1 MKIAILDYG
10 MGNIKSVERKIQQLG
25 AEPIVTNDHSKIILA
40 DKIILPGVG
49 HFGKAMENLEKD
61 NLIDSLNE
69 AVLVNKAPI
78 LGICLGMQLMTE
90 YSEEG
95 ERNGLGWVKATVQ
108 KFNVKDTLRHKV
120 PHTGWNRV
128 TTLKE
133 SPLMS
138 EITKDSEFY
147 FVHEYHIVCDDK
159 QDVLNETLYEYSFV
173 SAFQKENIFGVQ
185 YHPEK
190 SHDVGLQLF
199 KNFINL

>member
-25 AEPIVTNDHSKIILA
+25 AEPIVTNDHSKIISA

-49 HFGKAMENLEKD
+49 HFGKAMENLEKN

-78 LGICLGMQLMTE
+78 LGICLGMQLLTE
-90 YSEEG
+90 YSQEG

-120 PHTGWNRV
+120 PHTGWNQV

-133 SPLMS
+133 SPLMFK
-138 EITKDSEFY
+138 ITKDSEFY
-147 FVHEYHIVCDDK
+147 FVHEYHIVCEDK

>member
-25 AEPIVTNDHSKIILA
+25 AEPIVTSDHSTITTA

-49 HFGKAMENLEKD
+49 HFGKAMENLEKK
-61 NLIDSLNE
+61 NLIHTLTES
-69 AVLVNKAPI
+69 VLVNKTPI
-78 LGICLGMQLMTE
+78 LGICLGMQMMTE

-95 ERNGLGWVKATVQ
+95 ERKGLGWLKANVQ
-108 KFNVKDTLRHKV
+108 RFNVKDKLRHKV
-120 PHTGWNRV
+120 PHTGWNQV
-128 TTLKE
+128 TKTKE

-138 EITKDSEFY
+138 NIIEDSEFY
-147 FVHEYHIVCDDK
+147 FVHAYHIVCEDK
-159 QDVLNETLYEYSFV
+159 QDVLNETYYDYSFV